1 MVLHLIK
8 FAEEF
13 TFHNLD
19 SLPKTVNFSTASQ
32 VATTVLI
39 QPLVSNALQALFW
52 IPTNIVSDVED
63 SVLHAYKQLLKPVKL
78 VFLDFIKMQQGNA

>member
-39 QPLVSNALQALFW
+39 QPLVSSVSQAMFW
-52 IPTNIVSDVED
+52 IQMTIVSDVHHY
-63 SVLHAYKQLLKPVKL
+63 VLHAYKKLLKSVRYAYL
-78 VFLDFIKMQQGNA
+78 AYLDSV